1 MICKYMNKIF
11 LTTGLLFLFSFCNA
25 ENQMKRPNG
34 VPKEAKFDRK
44 KNIYNLNKDQRQ
56 YTWYESGKL
65 YANCQ
70 TNAIGVLDGECSYY
84 FEKNDNILSKGNY
97 VNSLKDGLWY
107 WYFPNGN
114 IYYKQNFNH
123 AKRRTD
129 FWVETNLLGNEHG
142 SYERYYENGKLEE
155 RGEFDTGYKSGKWE
169 KFYPTGQMEYTGEY
183 SKGKKIG
190 NWKFFYPDGKKEAE
204 EVFDSKTELIS
215 RITFFPD
222 GSLNCKNEKN
232 NPLECK

>member
-1 MICKYMNKIF
+1 M
-11 LTTGLLFLFSFCNA
+11 
-25 ENQMKRPNG
+25 
-34 VPKEAKFDRK
+34 
-44 KNIYNLNKDQRQ
+44 
-56 YTWYESGKL
+56 
-65 YANCQ
+65 
-70 TNAIGVLDGECSYY
+70 
-84 FEKNDNILSKGNY
+84 
-97 VNSLKDGLWY
+97 NSLKDGLWY

-190 NWKFFYPDGKKEAE
+190 NWKFFYPDGKKEAA